1 MENSSQNQERVLQFQ
16 HQGRLRQEDQEVEA
30 YLVYMTAVE
39 MELELYPS
47 VSRSISVGERMGYW
61 SRLMWN
67 CFSS

>member
-1 MENSSQNQERVLQFQ
+1 VPPREMENSSQNQERVLQFQ

-47 VSRSISVGERMGYW
+47 VSRSISVG
-61 SRLMWN
+61 
-67 CFSS
+67 